1 MKTQET
7 LTIIAIV
14 ALGLCLL
21 CGLAKMVVKN
31 DKVKKGCDDACSL
44 LVFVAV
50 ILVGISQLTNE
61 GFNVSSKPET
71 IETEIQAV
79 DCDREGTPCSA
90 INWSDVCEKVDYC
103 KWTHPQDPIGG
114 YCYCKNPTRVTML
127 PNYPLTGT
135 ETCDDNYTCCAENC
149 CKENYEFCRASCNIW
164 PGSWEPNCLGDC
176 LKQRGLCSGAC
187 PGYLGQN
194 IGCTS

>member
-31 DKVKKGCDDACSL
+31 DKVKKGCDQVCSL
-44 LVFVAV
+44 LVFVTV

-79 DCDREGTPCSA
+79 DCDREGTTY
-90 INWSDVCEKVDYC
+90 EKSIIVNGQS
-103 KWTHPQDPIGG
+103 PGSNRN
-114 YCYCKNPTRVTML
+114 CYCKNPT
-127 PNYPLTGT
+127 
-135 ETCDDNYTCCAENC
+135 
-149 CKENYEFCRASCNIW
+149 
-164 PGSWEPNCLGDC
+164 
-176 LKQRGLCSGAC
+176 LCYQII
-187 PGYLGQN
+187 P
-194 IGCTS
+194 